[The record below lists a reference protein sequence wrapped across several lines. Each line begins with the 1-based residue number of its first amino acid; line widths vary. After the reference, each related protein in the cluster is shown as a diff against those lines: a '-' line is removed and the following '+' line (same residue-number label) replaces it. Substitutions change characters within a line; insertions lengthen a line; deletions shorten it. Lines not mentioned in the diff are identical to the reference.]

1 MLVTPHSA
9 FLTDEALGNI
19 AGAFPTQAASARA
32 LTACCAATTVDNIN
46 AFARGEALANV
57 VLPDPPVSSQRNA

>member
-19 AGAFPTQAASARA
+19 AGASLALAACTPA

-46 AFARGEALANV
+46 AFSRGEALANV
-57 VLPDPPVSSQRNA
+57 VLPEPPV